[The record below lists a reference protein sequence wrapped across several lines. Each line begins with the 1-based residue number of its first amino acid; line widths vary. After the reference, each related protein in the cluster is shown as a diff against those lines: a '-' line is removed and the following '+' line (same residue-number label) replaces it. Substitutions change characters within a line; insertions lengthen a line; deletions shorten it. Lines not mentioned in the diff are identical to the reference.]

1 MSAQSLSSRAI
12 IGEFYRTLEQDIG
25 ASWIPAISNL
35 FTSDQEGETYRW
47 LGMVPAMREW
57 IGGRQA
63 KGFRANGITI
73 QNLHFEAT
81 LEVLVREMRR
91 DKTGQVMVRVREL
104 AQRANAHWA
113 KLLSTLIANG
123 ASTVCYDGE
132 YFFDTNHSEGDS
144 GTQSNDLSVD
154 ISALPAAVHGSTTAP
169 SVEEMQ
175 GSIMAAIQ
183 AIYGFK
189 DDQGEPT
196 NENARRFMVMVPPS
210 LWTPAYQAVYSP
222 LAGTLQSSLDQIRT
236 GGLDIMPV
244 VNSRLS
250 AWTSQFVVFR
260 ADSEI
265 KALIRQQETD
275 IQIKAVAEGSELEFN
290 EDKHHY
296 GIDAWRNVGYGDW
309 KAACMVTMA

>member
-1 MSAQSLSSRAI
+1 MSAQGLSSRAI
-12 IGEFYRTLEQDIG
+12 IGEFYKTLELDIG
-25 ASWIPAISNL
+25 ASWIPTISNI

-63 KGFRANGITI
+63 KGFRTNGITI
-73 QNLHFEAT
+73 TNLHFEAT

-104 AQRANAHWA
+104 ALRANAHWA
-113 KLLSTLIANG
+113 KLLSTLIAAG
-123 ASTVCYDGE
+123 GSTVCYDGE
-132 YFFDTNHSEGDS
+132 YFFDTDHPES
-144 GTQSNDLSVD
+144 GSSQSNSISVD
-154 ISALPAAVHGSTTAP
+154 ISELPAAVKGTTTAP
-169 SVEEMQ
+169 SVEQMQ
-175 GSIMAAIQ
+175 ASIMAAVQ
-183 AIYGFK
+183 AIYGFV

-196 NENARRFMVMVPPS
+196 NENARRFLVMVPPS

-222 LAGTLQSSLDQIRT
+222 LAGTLQSSLDQIRA
-236 GGLDIMPV
+236 GGLDLVPV

-250 AWTSQFVVFR
+250 AWTANFAVFR
-260 ADSEI
+260 TDSEI
-265 KALIRQQETD
+265 KPLIRQQETD
-275 IQIKAVAEGSELEFN
+275 IQVKAIAEGSELEFN

-309 KAACMVTMA
+309 KAACLVTMT

>member
-1 MSAQSLSSRAI
+1 MSAQSLGSRAI
-12 IGEFYRTLEQDIG
+12 IGEFYKTLEQDIG
-25 ASWIPAISNL
+25 ASWIPGISNL

-47 LGMVPAMREW
+47 LGQVPSMREW
-57 IGGRQA
+57 VGGRNA
-63 KGFRANGITI
+63 KGFKDNGIEI
-73 QNLHFEAT
+73 KNLHFEAT

-91 DKTGQVMVRVREL
+91 DKTGQVMVRIREL

-113 KLLSTLIANG
+113 KLLSTLIING

-132 YFFDTNHSEGDS
+132 YFFDTDHPES
-144 GTQSNDLSVD
+144 GANQSNTVSVD
-154 ISALPAAVHGSTTAP
+154 ISALPAAVHGSTTVP
-169 SVEEMQ
+169 STEEMQ

-189 DDQGEPT
+189 DDQAEPT

-236 GGLDIMPV
+236 GGLDIVPV
-244 VNSRLS
+244 VNARLS
-250 AWTSQFVVFR
+250 SWTANFAVFR
-260 ADSEI
+260 LDSEI
-265 KALIRQQETD
+265 KPLIRQQETE
-275 IQIKAVAEGSELEFN
+275 IQVKAIAEGSELEFN

-309 KAACMVTMA
+309 KAACLITMT

>member
-1 MSAQSLSSRAI
+1 MSAQSLGSRAI
-12 IGEFYRTLEQDIG
+12 IGEFYKTLEQDIG
-25 ASWIPAISNL
+25 TSWIPGISNL

-47 LGMVPAMREW
+47 LGQVPSMREW
-57 IGGRQA
+57 VGGRNA
-63 KGFRANGITI
+63 KGFKDNGIEI
-73 QNLHFEAT
+73 KNLHFEAT
-81 LEVLVREMRR
+81 MEVLVREMRR
-91 DKTGQVMVRVREL
+91 DKTGQVMVRIREL

-113 KLLSTLIANG
+113 KLLSTLIING

-132 YFFDTNHSEGDS
+132 YFFDTDHPES
-144 GTQSNDLSVD
+144 GTNQSNTVGVD

-169 SVEEMQ
+169 STEEMQ

-236 GGLDIMPV
+236 GGLDIVPV
-244 VNSRLS
+244 VNARLS
-250 AWTSQFVVFR
+250 SWTANFAVFR
-260 ADSEI
+260 LDSEI
-265 KALIRQQETD
+265 KPLIRQQETD
-275 IQIKAVAEGSELEFN
+275 IQVKAIAEGSELEFN

-309 KAACMVTMA
+309 KAACLITMT

>member
-1 MSAQSLSSRAI
+1 MSAQSLGSRAI
-12 IGEFYRTLEQDIG
+12 IGEFYKTLEQDIG
-25 ASWIPAISNL
+25 ASWIPGISNL

-47 LGMVPAMREW
+47 LGQVPSMREW
-57 IGGRQA
+57 VGGRNA
-63 KGFRANGITI
+63 KGFKDNGIEI
-73 QNLHFEAT
+73 KNLHFEAT

-91 DKTGQVMVRVREL
+91 DKTGQVMVRIREL

-113 KLLSTLIANG
+113 KLLSTLIING
-123 ASTVCYDGE
+123 ASTVGYDGE
-132 YFFDTNHSEGDS
+132 YFFDTDHPEG
-144 GTQSNDLSVD
+144 GTNQSNTVSVD

-169 SVEEMQ
+169 SNEEMQ
-175 GSIMAAIQ
+175 GSIMSAIQ

-236 GGLDIMPV
+236 GGLDIVPV
-244 VNSRLS
+244 VNARLS
-250 AWTSQFVVFR
+250 SWTANFAVFR
-260 ADSEI
+260 LDSEI
-265 KALIRQQETD
+265 KPLIRQQETE
-275 IQIKAVAEGSELEFN
+275 IQVKAIAEGSELEFN

-309 KAACMVTMA
+309 KAACLITMT

>member
-1 MSAQSLSSRAI
+1 MSAQGLSSRAI
-12 IGEFYRTLEQDIG
+12 IGEFYKTLEQDIG
-25 ASWIPAISNL
+25 ASWIPTISNI

-63 KGFRANGITI
+63 KGFRTNGITI
-73 QNLHFEAT
+73 SNLHFEAT
-81 LEVLVREMRR
+81 LEVLVREMTR

-113 KLLSTLIANG
+113 KLLSSLIAAG
-123 ASTVCYDGE
+123 ASTVCYDGQ
-132 YFFDTNHSEGDS
+132 YFFDTDHSEGDS
-144 GTQSNDLSVD
+144 GSQSNSISVD
-154 ISALPAAVHGSTTAP
+154 ISALPGAVHGATTAP
-169 SVEEMQ
+169 STEEMQ
-175 GSIMAAIQ
+175 GSVMAAIQ

-196 NENARRFMVMVPPS
+196 NENARRFLVMVPPS

-236 GGLDIMPV
+236 GGLDIVPV

-250 AWTSQFVVFR
+250 AWTANFAVFR
-260 ADSEI
+260 TDSEV
-265 KALIRQQETD
+265 KPLIRQQETD

-309 KAACMVTMA
+309 KAACLVTMV